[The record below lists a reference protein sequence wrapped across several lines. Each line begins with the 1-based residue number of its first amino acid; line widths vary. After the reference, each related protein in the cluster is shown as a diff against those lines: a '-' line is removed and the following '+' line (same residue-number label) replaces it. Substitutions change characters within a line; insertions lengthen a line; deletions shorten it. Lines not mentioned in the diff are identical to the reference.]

1 MLHVSNNSISMT
13 RGDTAKF
20 TVPIKDQLNDQTY
33 EIKATD
39 KLKFTIKKKVTDET
53 TLISKEVTGDNNFQ
67 LNPEDTNDLSYG
79 KYVYDVQLTNEFG
92 EVYTVIEPTTFELLS
107 EVTW

>member
-1 MLHVSNNSISMT
+1 MLHVSNNVISMT

-20 TVPIKDQLNDQTY
+20 TVPIKDQLNNQTY
-33 EIKATD
+33 TIKTTD

-53 TLISKEVTGDNNFQ
+53 ALVSKEVTGDNKFQ
-67 LNPEDTNDLSYG
+67 LNPADTNELSYG
-79 KYVYDVQLTNEFG
+79 KYVYDVQLTNEFD
-92 EVYTVIEPTTFELLS
+92 EVYTVIEPTSFELLS